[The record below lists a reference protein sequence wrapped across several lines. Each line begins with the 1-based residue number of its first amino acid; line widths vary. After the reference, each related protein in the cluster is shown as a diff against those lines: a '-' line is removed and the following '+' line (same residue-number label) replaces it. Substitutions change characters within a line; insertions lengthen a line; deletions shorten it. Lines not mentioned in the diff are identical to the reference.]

1 MGLFNLNPQFMR
13 RLFAILVAFCLLSVV
28 GCAIK
33 KAPSGEDYYQQAQ
46 ANFAHHE
53 YNAAIENYQLVIDKY
68 PFSPYAEDAELK
80 IGLAYYEMKEYAE
93 AIGALDDF
101 QRMHP
106 TSKNLELVSYYIA
119 MSYYTQIGREDQ
131 DQTKTEQALKHFEII
146 EQRFPEGSFAE
157 LARQNANV
165 CREMLAR
172 HEMVVG
178 NYYFKRA
185 NFRAAESR
193 LAELMQK
200 YPDTPIAPDA
210 LFELGQALEKEGK
223 KYSAAQAFAALER
236 HYPGTPYSGKAKA
249 ELKKLNQPID
259 TEEDPLPLVLAETGY
274 GGQQAEQDHVVVRQR
289 DASFQESAAPA
300 HPSAPGTP
308 TAPAPA
314 SNGQL
319 TALAHR
325 SASAYGPDGLPILD
339 RPDSQAPTRA
349 PGPATLKTIRLS
361 QADPPMSIILDLTG
375 PVSYDKRVE
384 NGSGYSAAILTLKD
398 VTPDKALQS
407 HIVFDRSIFR
417 DCDVK
422 TNSQGTTVTMNTVPL
437 ADVSVVP
444 LDGPPRL
451 LLTFMPQNQQASN

>member
-1 MGLFNLNPQFMR
+1 MR
-13 RLFAILVAFCLLSVV
+13 GLFAIFVAFCLLLVA

-33 KAPSGEDYYQQAQ
+33 KAPTGEDYYQQAQ
-46 ANFAHHE
+46 ADFAHHE

-80 IGLAYYEMKEYAE
+80 IGLAYYEMKEYSE

-236 HYPGTPYSGKAKA
+236 HYSDTPYSTKAKT
-249 ELKKLNQPID
+249 ELKKLNQPVD

-274 GGQQAEQDHVVVRQR
+274 GKNSDDSLDQVVVRQR
-289 DASFQESAAPA
+289 DTLGGIDSAGA
-300 HPSAPGTP
+300 GG
-308 TAPAPA
+308 PAPA
-314 SNGQL
+314 A
-319 TALAHR
+319 AL
-325 SASAYGPDGLPILD
+325 SAPSATQGA
-339 RPDSQAPTRA
+339 APKA
-349 PGPATLKTIRLS
+349 QPSGPAKTLHDI
-361 QADPPMSIILDLTG
+361 
-375 PVSYDKRVE
+375 
-384 NGSGYSAAILTLKD
+384 
-398 VTPDKALQS
+398 VTA
-407 HIVFDRSIFR
+407 
-417 DCDVK
+417 
-422 TNSQGTTVTMNTVPL
+422 
-437 ADVSVVP
+437 
-444 LDGPPRL
+444 
-451 LLTFMPQNQQASN
+451 

>member
-1 MGLFNLNPQFMR
+1 MR
-13 RLFAILVAFCLLSVV
+13 KSVAILLALCLLTVA
-28 GCAIK
+28 GCAVRK
-33 KAPSGEDYYQQAQ
+33 PPTGEDYYQQGQ

-53 YNAAIENYQLVIDKY
+53 YNASIENYQYVIDKY

-80 IGLAYYEMKEYAE
+80 IGLAYYEMKDYAE

-119 MSYYTQIGREDQ
+119 MSYYDQIGREDQ

-157 LARQNANV
+157 LARQNSNV

-178 NYYFKRA
+178 NFYYKRA

-200 YPDTPIAPDA
+200 YYDTPIAPDA

-223 KYSAAQAFAALER
+223 KYSAAQAFAALQR
-236 HYPGTPYSGKAKA
+236 HYPNTPYSAKAQA
-249 ELKKLNQPID
+249 ELKKLKQPID

-274 GGQQAEQDHVVVRQR
+274 GSNAQNDQAEHVTVRQR
-289 DASFQESAAPA
+289 DSGLSVDQS
-300 HPSAPGTP
+300 
-308 TAPAPA
+308 A
-314 SNGQL
+314 SNA
-319 TALAHR
+319 ALPQAPSPAAASKGTTGGLAAIAHQA
-325 SASAYGPDGLPILD
+325 ASAYGADGLPILD
-339 RPDSQAPTRA
+339 RGDNKQTQAK
-349 PGPATLKTIRLS
+349 PGPATLKTVRLS

-375 PVSYDKRVE
+375 PVAFNKRIE
-384 NGSGYSAAILTLKD
+384 SGSGYSTAVVTLKD
-398 VTPDKALQS
+398 VTPDKALQN

-417 DCDVK
+417 DCEISS
-422 TNSQGTTVTMNTVPL
+422 NSQGTTITMNTTPL

-444 LDGPPRL
+444 LDSPPRL
-451 LLTFMPQNQQASN
+451 LLTFMPQNQTQASN